1 MTDAEELREWLGKML
16 YWAKVEK
23 PVPSTDWEG
32 HAAFQAWK
40 DEIRKAEEVY
50 KRTGK

>member
-16 YWAKVEK
+16 YWAKQYH
-23 PVPSTDWEG
+23 PYRQD
-32 HAAFQAWK
+32 ANQLRLN
-40 DEIRKAEEVY
+40 EIRKAEEVY